1 MFPLSQGTSYTDC
14 DLALIFVLH
23 PPEVGRKTE
32 ALSRAINGLRM
43 IYNDSY
49 KIIVI
54 LYRLTRPFSC
64 TNLGFPP

>member
-1 MFPLSQGTSYTDC
+1 MFPLSQGTSCTDC

-23 PPEVGRKTE
+23 PPEVGRKTD

-43 IYNDSY
+43 IYNDGY

-54 LYRLTRPFSC
+54 
-64 TNLGFPP
+64 